1 MSEPLG
7 LIAAALGILV
17 SFSILVGILVR
28 LMLLPWLR
36 EHLVEPVRETRKQ
49 VTENHHSNP
58 RPTVLDRID
67 DVAQQIARARGEVA
81 ENTRETRAMA
91 RMFDGH
97 LEWSQ
102 HEVDRLWAAWERLAE
117 RHHGEGNR

>member
-1 MSEPLG
+1 MDWPVIS
-7 LIAAALGILV
+7 AALGSAVSLCIL
-17 SFSILVGILVR
+17 IGLAVR
-28 LMLLPWLR
+28 FALLPWLER
-36 EHLVEPVRETRKQ
+36 HLVSPVKETRKQ

-67 DVAQQIARARGEVA
+67 DVSKQVA

-102 HEVDRLWAAWERLAE
+102 HEVDRIWSRLE
-117 RHHGEGNR
+117 EDRRRKEEDR